1 MFLGVLGCASQSDKT
16 EKLRDLEFTVLD
28 KDEIPESFMEE
39 ISKRVEK
46 GFKLTFEDQ
55 GYLYIAEGYGK
66 QETSGYSIEVK
77 KLYETEL
84 LEKVLKKLCDGALV
98 SEKEYFCKRRAID
111 EKTYAKG
118 FCALCITN
126 FLILLTQL
134 NNFRTY

>member
-1 MFLGVLGCASQSDKT
+1 MKRKFILISCLIISLSLLGCAMDTGKT

-66 QETSGYSIEVK
+66 QETSGYSIEVAE
-77 KLYETEL
+77 LYETENAIYVQTDL
-84 LEKVLKKLCDGALV
+84 IGPGSDEEIVEKATYPYIVLKTESVDKNV
-98 SEKEYFCKRRAID
+98 V
-111 EKTYAKG
+111 
-118 FCALCITN
+118 
-126 FLILLTQL
+126 
-134 NNFRTY
+134 FR